1 MGGLLKDGF
10 ELNGTYY
17 AEPRHFDSAIN
28 VMGDATLFASAQQL
42 GGFTIPEVDT
52 VLAPYAEKSF
62 NSHIKDLTENLGG
75 ILDEA
80 QINNEAYRRTTREIT
95 QGFQGFETKL
105 NTISNSL
112 G

>member
-42 GGFTIPEVDT
+42 GG
-52 VLAPYAEKSF
+52 
-62 NSHIKDLTENLGG
+62 
-75 ILDEA
+75 
-80 QINNEAYRRTTREIT
+80 Q
-95 QGFQGFETKL
+95 
-105 NTISNSL
+105 
-112 G
+112 